1 MVMNLLL
8 ILFSCLIGYLIGS
21 FSFSRAILRIKAPN
35 KSLADLTLKL
45 DDSKN
50 EVSVM
55 MGAGANKASII
66 LGTKWGIIIG
76 ILDMIKI
83 IIPLILFRYFLFPG
97 DPYFLYVAAFGL
109 IGHDWPVYYRF
120 KGGRGHSVM
129 LGSLIVIDWLAV
141 VSNIIL
147 GNLLGFALI
156 GSLVFASYLWLWM
169 MIPWFLLR
177 YFDINFVLYGILINI
192 IAILSQ
198 IPEIKLYTQL
208 RKEGKDKEY
217 KEKITEMT
225 AQFRGLQKMED
236 FFKSLGKWRILISI
250 VSLSATIAI
259 YAVATFIL

>member
-1 MVMNLLL
+1 MN
-8 ILFSCLIGYLIGS
+8 ILFIILSSIIGYLFGS
-21 FSFSRAILRIKAPN
+21 ISFSRIILKIKAPN
-35 KSLADLTLKL
+35 KSMEDLQIRLE
-45 DDSKN
+45 DSQD
-50 EVSVM
+50 EVIVM

-83 IIPLILFRYFLFPG
+83 IIPLIIFRYFIFPEE
-97 DPYFLYVAAFGL
+97 PYFLYIAAFGL
-109 IGHDWPVYYRF
+109 IGHIWPVYHRF

-141 VSNIIL
+141 VVTIIL
-147 GNLLGFALI
+147 GNLLGFALL

-169 MIPWFLLR
+169 MIPWFLLG
-177 YFDINFVLYGILINI
+177 YFDINFVLYAILINV

-198 IPEIKLYTQL
+198 VPEIKLYIQL

-236 FFKSLGKWRILISI
+236 FFKSLGRWRLVIGITILIGTVI
-250 VSLSATIAI
+250 IYIFLPLLS
-259 YAVATFIL
+259 

>member
-1 MVMNLLL
+1 MN
-8 ILFSCLIGYLIGS
+8 IIIIIISSIIGYLIGS
-21 FSFSRAILRIKAPN
+21 ISFSRIVLRIKAPK
-35 KSLADLTLKL
+35 KSIDDLKLKL
-45 DDSKN
+45 DNSQN
-50 EVSVM
+50 EVTVM

-76 ILDMIKI
+76 ILDMMKV
-83 IIPLILFRYFLFPG
+83 IIPLIIFRYFLFPVE
-97 DPYFLYVAAFGL
+97 PYFLYVAAFGL
-109 IGHDWPVYYRF
+109 IGHNWPIYYRF

-141 VSNIIL
+141 VINIIL
-147 GNLLGFALI
+147 GNLLGFALF

-169 MIPWFLLR
+169 MIPWFLLG
-177 YFDINFVLYGILINI
+177 YFDINFVLYAILINI

-198 IPEIKLYTQL
+198 IPEIKLYIQL

-259 YAVATFIL
+259 YVVLTFLNI

>member
-1 MVMNLLL
+1 MNI
-8 ILFSCLIGYLIGS
+8 ILFIILSSIIGYFIGS
-21 FSFSRAILRIKAPN
+21 ISFSRILLKIKAPS
-35 KSLADLTLKL
+35 KSLDDLQLKL
-45 DDSKN
+45 DNSED
-50 EVSVM
+50 EVKVM

-76 ILDMIKI
+76 ILDMIKV
-83 IIPLILFRYFLFPG
+83 IIPLIIFRYFLFPNEA
-97 DPYFLYVAAFGL
+97 YFLYVAAFGL
-109 IGHDWPVYYRF
+109 IGHNWPIYYRF

-141 VSNIIL
+141 VINVIL

-177 YFDINFVLYGILINI
+177 YFNINFIIYAILVNI

-198 IPEIKLYTQL
+198 IPEIKLYVKL
-208 RKEGKDKEY
+208 RKEGKDREY
-217 KEKITEMT
+217 KEKLTKMT

-236 FFKSLGKWRILISI
+236 FFKSLGIWRIVLGIISLIFTI
-250 VSLSATIAI
+250 VI
-259 YAVATFIL
+259 YTFAALFNL

>member
-1 MVMNLLL
+1 MDLLI
-8 ILFSCLIGYLIGS
+8 ILFSSLIGYLIGS
-21 FSFSRAILRIKAPN
+21 ISFSRIILRIKAPK
-35 KSLADLTLKL
+35 KSMDDLKLKL
-45 DDSKN
+45 DNSQN
-50 EVSVM
+50 EVTVM

-76 ILDMIKI
+76 ILDMIKV
-83 IIPLILFRYFLFPG
+83 IIPLIVFRYFLFPTE
-97 DPYFLYVAAFGL
+97 PYFLYVAAFGL
-109 IGHDWPVYYRF
+109 IGHNWPIYYRF

-141 VSNIIL
+141 VVTIIL
-147 GNLLGFALI
+147 GNLLGFALL

-169 MIPWFLLR
+169 MIPWFLLG
-177 YFDINFVLYGILINI
+177 YFDINFVLYAILINV

-198 IPEIKLYTQL
+198 IPEIKLYIQL

-236 FFKSLGKWRILISI
+236 FFKSLGRWRLVIGITVLIGTVI
-250 VSLSATIAI
+250 IYIFLPLLS
-259 YAVATFIL
+259 